1 MRGKKVPYQLLIR
14 AVEIPRAGDTLITEL
29 VRVRP
34 KRGSFLFHI
43 KLTNIQSSALK
54 FFGISVSAFMRQFR

>member
-29 VRVRP
+29 IRVRP
-34 KRGSFLFHI
+34 KSESFLLRI
-43 KLTNIQSSALK
+43 KLTNIQSSASK
-54 FFGISVSAFMRQFR
+54 FFGISVSAFMRKL

>member
-34 KRGSFLFHI
+34 KRDSFHSHVQFI
-43 KLTNIQSSALK
+43 DIQSLVLQL
-54 FFGISVSAFMRQFR
+54 FGISVFAIM